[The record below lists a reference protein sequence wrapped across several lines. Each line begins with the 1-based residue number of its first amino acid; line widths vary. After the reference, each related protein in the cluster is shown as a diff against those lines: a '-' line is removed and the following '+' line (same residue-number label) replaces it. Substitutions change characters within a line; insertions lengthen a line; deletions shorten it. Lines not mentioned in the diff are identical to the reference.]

1 MWLQIDQVC
10 KKQKNNPKNLLWSML
25 KCIVKWMT
33 CLSSSNKKMIM
44 LFLNIFKAP
53 YCEYLVSS
61 LEQCCMDIVVVGERI
76 EQAVKARRI
85 LNTIKANQK
94 KGQIAGKRKTI
105 KCTRWKAI
113 NFYVGVI
120 GKIIRCPISK
130 SIPLV
135 TIFNHS
141 L

>member
-113 NFYVGVI
+113 NFYVEVI
-120 GKIIRCPISK
+120 EKIIRCPINK
-130 SIPLV
+130 SISLV

>member
-1 MWLQIDQVC
+1 
-10 KKQKNNPKNLLWSML
+10 ML

-76 EQAVKARRI
+76 E
-85 LNTIKANQK
+85 
-94 KGQIAGKRKTI
+94 
-105 KCTRWKAI
+105 
-113 NFYVGVI
+113 
-120 GKIIRCPISK
+120 
-130 SIPLV
+130 
-135 TIFNHS
+135 
-141 L
+141 

>member
-25 KCIVKWMT
+25 KCIVKWMA

-113 NFYVGVI
+113 NFYVEVI